1 MNCKDNKVIYENY
14 LAMPG
19 GLYNPFKGEMHSD
32 VQVNEDED
40 SEEIIQGQMG
50 LAPTPDIHSFPP
62 EALQKALKG
71 MLDLGYA
78 VMVDTHTGSAQIE
91 DYEQGSNTFMASTD
105 DGESVDVS
113 VEDVVRITG
122 MDKMD
127 DGVSTPELPDEKNK
141 DDRADA
147 ERSMAELMSRGHSDA
162 QRMQPK
168 SGEGGEQGPGPM

>member
-1 MNCKDNKVIYENY
+1 MDCKDNNIIYENY

-19 GLYNPFKGEMHSD
+19 GLLNPFNGEMHSD

-62 EALQKALKG
+62 EALQQALKG

-91 DYEQGSNTFMASTD
+91 DYEQESNTFMASTEA
-105 DGESVDVS
+105 GESVDVS

-122 MDKMD
+122 MEKMD
-127 DGVSTPELPDEKNK
+127 DGVSQSEFPDKK
-141 DDRADA
+141 KIDTRGDADQSMADLMFRGHADA
-147 ERSMAELMSRGHSDA
+147 QNMM
-162 QRMQPK
+162 PK
-168 SGEGGEQGPGPM
+168 SGEGGDQGPGPM